1 MAKGVDF
8 DPNKKLISKKEYVN
22 KVESAGEKAGMV
34 ETPDVKPEIESQEKP
49 GAKPEETP
57 GAKPNA
63 EPNGKPT
70 AKPAGKPTGKPVQ
83 KGGAK
88 SKKKHQKK
96 RTRKGRFRKTRRRRG
111 GNEQPLLEDE
121 KVEEAIKLPAAA
133 PEPATEP
140 TPEPAAAPA
149 SESLPSKNDSKSQ
162 KEPVVFSMG
171 NVELNAKKSSL
182 SNFVDKEENYKKV
195 QNFLTKIHV
204 SNVPTK
210 QQIKLAISNS
220 KNLIVFNKEDS
231 NRANV
236 VKITAVLLP
245 KLSKKSDILYDLTK

>member
-1 MAKGVDF
+1 
-8 DPNKKLISKKEYVN
+8 
-22 KVESAGEKAGMV
+22 
-34 ETPDVKPEIESQEKP
+34 
-49 GAKPEETP
+49 
-57 GAKPNA
+57 
-63 EPNGKPT
+63 
-70 AKPAGKPTGKPVQ
+70 TGKPVQ

>member
-1 MAKGVDF
+1 MLWLKV
-8 DPNKKLISKKEYVN
+8 LILIPTKNLFQKEYVN

-63 EPNGKPT
+63 EPNGKP
-70 AKPAGKPTGKPVQ
+70 AGKPTGKPVQ

-96 RTRKGRFRKTRRRRG
+96 RTRKGRFRKTRRHRG

-140 TPEPAAAPA
+140 TAAPA

-236 VKITAVLLP
+236 VKITSA
-245 KLSKKSDILYDLTK
+245 SFIT